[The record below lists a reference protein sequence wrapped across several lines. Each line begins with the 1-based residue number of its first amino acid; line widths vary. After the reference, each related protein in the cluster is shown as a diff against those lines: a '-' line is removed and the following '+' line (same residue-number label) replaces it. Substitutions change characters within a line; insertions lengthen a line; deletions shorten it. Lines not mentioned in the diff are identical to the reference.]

1 MQPWR
6 TDQSRLFVNVALQ
19 GGKHN
24 ETALRSHRAKTVV
37 DQQEH
42 RQSAPT
48 TIVNVV
54 KLVKGDN

>member
-19 GGKHN
+19 SGKHN
-24 ETALRSHRAKTVV
+24 EMALRSHRAKTVV
-37 DQQEH
+37 DQQER

-48 TIVNVV
+48 TIVNVSV
-54 KLVKGDN
+54 CE